1 LTPTASKRLLEGFS
15 ATLHGG
21 WTDGIYFLPEHCLTA
36 LVVINQ
42 LPATTAT
49 LWLRLMGRGRVQTQA
64 ISELLALPANYPFKR
79 HTLEHL
85 AVLQINLQSRQ
96 NRSKDEG
103 ELAMNLTPVYQQ
115 WREETL
121 QEGRQEGRQ
130 EMLLV
135 TVPLLLQTGMTIEQI
150 AKQLNV
156 DVEAVHQATQEN
168 S

>member
-1 LTPTASKRLLEGFS
+1 MR
-15 ATLHGG
+15 
-21 WTDGIYFLPEHCLTA
+21 
-36 LVVINQ
+36 
-42 LPATTAT
+42 
-49 LWLRLMGRGRVQTQA
+49 RGRVQTQA

-96 NRSKDEG
+96 NRSKDKR

-121 QEGRQEGRQ
+121 QEGRQ

-150 AKQLNV
+150 AKQFNV
-156 DVEAVHQATQEN
+156 DVEAMHQAAQEN